1 MAVASAEPRSARMGL
16 VLAASAAGTVFEWY
30 DFFIF
35 GSLLSIITKHFFA
48 AAGETQGYIF
58 ALLTFAVGFAVRPFG
73 GLVFGYFGDRTG
85 RKRTFLITITIMGIA
100 TFAIGLLPDTSVLG
114 NAAAYLLV
122 GLRILQGFAV
132 GGEYGGAA
140 IYVAE
145 HSDPGRRGA
154 ATGWIQ
160 VAATIGLFLALTTIL
175 SVAALA
181 FFTVNAVNA
190 AGVPLSWNAPLPG
203 VNLSLFQIFLLIALL
218 IAVFW
223 ISSRTKRFLFNRFL
237 AKSGLDRSL
246 QYAIAQIVS
255 NVVLIVGIFI
265 VLDNAGIHLGALTVF
280 AGAVGVGVGFGLQ
293 NIASNFISG
302 LVILAERP
310 ITVGDRVEVA
320 GIAGQVQHIRA
331 RSTVIVTN
339 DNITMIVPNTKFID
353 SPVTNWTY
361 GDPRVRFRLPVGVAY
376 GSDVNKVREALL
388 AAAEENSNTL
398 KDPEPS
404 VFLEKFGEN
413 SIDFELVV
421 WSSEMSY
428 RPRRYRS
435 DLNFAM
441 EQKLREA
448 GIEIAFPQRDLH
460 IRSGVLKVQNVDA
473 ADRHAR

>member
-1 MAVASAEPRSARMGL
+1 MDFGLLQKPLLHVFGHDVSFLGIVAFVIWFSIG
-16 VLAASAAGTVFEWY
+16 VLAAR
-30 DFFIF
+30 
-35 GSLLSIITKHFFA
+35 
-48 AAGETQGYIF
+48 
-58 ALLTFAVGFAVRPFG
+58 ALQSDAVRRIFSRFKID
-73 GLVFGYFGDRTG
+73 VN
-85 RKRTFLITITIMGIA
+85 LI
-100 TFAIGLLPDTSVLG
+100 AI
-114 NAAAYLLV
+114 
-122 GLRILQGFAV
+122 
-132 GGEYGGAA
+132 
-140 IYVAE
+140 
-145 HSDPGRRGA
+145 
-154 ATGWIQ
+154 
-160 VAATIGLFLALTTIL
+160 LTTIL
-175 SVAALA
+175 SVAAVA
-181 FFTVNAVNA
+181 FFTMNAVNA

-203 VNLSLFQIFLLIALL
+203 VTLSLVQIFLLIALL

-255 NVVLIVGIFI
+255 NIVLIIGIFI

-320 GIAGQVQHIRA
+320 GIAGQVQHVRA

-388 AAAEENSNTL
+388 AAASENANTL
-398 KDPEPS
+398 KDPAPS

-473 ADRHAR
+473 ANRSASRTDSSRGENAR